1 MIDNPT
7 TVARLLEQM
16 HDHLPI
22 PAFPTKEI
30 VRTLR
35 RGGVKASVDRALSM
49 KHVFYAGDEAG
60 IACDVTP
67 SRDSKTVVLVSL
79 THLGIAPD
87 HPLFAPIQAY
97 QRERVRRLATADP

>member
-16 HDHLPI
+16 HEHLPI

-35 RGGVKASVDRALSM
+35 RGGVQATADRPPTVQYPVYPGCQAR
-49 KHVFYAGDEAG
+49 

-67 SRDSKTVVLVSL
+67 TRHPKTVVLL
-79 THLGIAPD
+79 TRVEHRLYREAAIRAPL
-87 HPLFAPIQAY
+87 PS
-97 QRERVRRLATADP
+97 ATSK